1 MTAKKAKQTPRKTSS
16 PVRRSPRLAA
26 EKEDEEDLEDTI
38 ISGVNFANVREK
50 MREAAAGAVARS
62 ALGDVTNN
70 AKARHKERV
79 EEAASPMLPR
89 READDDNSNKEN
101 PPTTPKSAMKAP
113 SSNRT
118 EVQSCYY
125 HIMNFYSFRHL
136 EILSHSCPNFR
147 LLRFPSWRRRWG

>member
-26 EKEDEEDLEDTI
+26 EKEDGEDDLEDTI

-89 READDDNSNKEN
+89 REAEDDSNNKEN
-101 PPTTPKSAMKAP
+101 PPTTPRSAKKMP
-113 SSNRT
+113 SSSRT
-118 EVQSCYY
+118 EV
-125 HIMNFYSFRHL
+125 
-136 EILSHSCPNFR
+136 
-147 LLRFPSWRRRWG
+147 

>member
-1 MTAKKAKQTPRKTSS
+1 MMTAKKAKQTPRKTSS

-26 EKEDEEDLEDTI
+26 EKEDGEDDLEDTI

-125 HIMNFYSFRHL
+125 HIINFYSFRHM
-136 EILSHSCPNFR
+136 EIL
-147 LLRFPSWRRRWG
+147 

>member
-26 EKEDEEDLEDTI
+26 EKEDGEDDLEDTI

-89 READDDNSNKEN
+89 READADEDSSNKEN
-101 PPTTPKSAMKAP
+101 PPTTPKSAKKAP
-113 SSNRT
+113 SSSRT
-118 EVQSCYY
+118 EV
-125 HIMNFYSFRHL
+125 
-136 EILSHSCPNFR
+136 
-147 LLRFPSWRRRWG
+147 

>member
-1 MTAKKAKQTPRKTSS
+1 MMTAKKAKQTPRKTSS

-26 EKEDEEDLEDTI
+26 EKEEEDDLEDTI

-113 SSNRT
+113 SSSRT
-118 EVQSCYY
+118 EVLY
-125 HIMNFYSFRHL
+125 HEFLIPRGFR
-136 EILSHSCPNFR
+136 IYKS
-147 LLRFPSWRRRWG
+147 

>member
-1 MTAKKAKQTPRKTSS
+1 MMTAKKAKQTPRKTSS

-26 EKEDEEDLEDTI
+26 EKEDGEDDLEDTI

-89 READDDNSNKEN
+89 REEADDDNSNKEN

-113 SSNRT
+113 SSSRT
-118 EVQSCYY
+118 EVLY
-125 HIMNFYSFRHL
+125 HEFLIPRGFR
-136 EILSHSCPNFR
+136 IYKS
-147 LLRFPSWRRRWG
+147 

>member
-1 MTAKKAKQTPRKTSS
+1 MMTAKKAKQTPRKTSS

-79 EEAASPMLPR
+79 EEAASPMLLR

-113 SSNRT
+113 SSSRT
-118 EVQSCYY
+118 EVLYC
-125 HIMNFYSFRHL
+125 IMNS
-136 EILSHSCPNFR
+136 
-147 LLRFPSWRRRWG
+147 